1 MEIRCAVQPYAWGK
15 LGHNSEVALLQEC
28 AHPDF
33 CIEET
38 KPYAELW
45 MGAHTNAPS
54 LIKGSNE
61 KLNEWISKN
70 PEVLGEKVREKFGDE
85 LPFLFKVL
93 SINKAL
99 SIQAHPNKEHAEIL
113 FRDRPDLYKD
123 PNHKPELAIALTPFE
138 ALCGFRPIKQIKYF
152 LNNVPELGAIVGEA
166 RSNLQTTDEAGIR
179 TALRQC
185 FKALMTCPADTVDAQ
200 LSSLVER
207 HSALDESS
215 RSLELANLVSRL
227 ASEFPGDVGCFCVYF
242 LNYLTLKPG
251 EALYLGP
258 NEPHAYLSGD
268 CIECMACSDN
278 VVRAGLTPK
287 YIDVDTLCQM
297 LTYNCEEADKKMF
310 LPTPSDSY
318 SQVFSPPVPDFAV
331 VKIEIPGEVSNYTI
345 GPRSSASI
353 ILAVS
358 GQGCGQEDLRIQ
370 KGSVLFVPAEEA
382 FSISTNGFKDSL
394 LLFQAMANV

>member
-15 LGHNSEVALLQEC
+15 LGHNSEVASLQEC

-45 MGAHTNAPS
+45 MGAHTSAPS

-61 KLNEWISKN
+61 KLNEWISRN
-70 PEVLGEKVREKFGDE
+70 PEVLGENVREKFGDE

-93 SINKAL
+93 SVNKAL
-99 SIQAHPNKEHAEIL
+99 SIQAHPNKEHAEKL
-113 FRDRPDLYKD
+113 HCERPDLYKD

-138 ALCGFRPIKQIKYF
+138 ALCGFRPIQQIKDF
-152 LNNVPELGAIVGEA
+152 LGNIPELGAIIGEA
-166 RSNLQTTDEAGIR
+166 GSNLQTSDEAGIQ

-185 FKALMTCPADTVDAQ
+185 FKALMTCPAESVRAQ

-207 HSALDESS
+207 HSSLDESS
-215 RSLELANLVSRL
+215 RSLELAGLVSRL

-287 YIDVDTLCQM
+287 YMDVDTLCQM
-297 LTYNCEEADKKMF
+297 LTYHCEEADNKKF
-310 LPTPSDSY
+310 LPTRLDSY
-318 SQVFSPPVPDFAV
+318 SQLFSPPVPDFAV
-331 VKIEIPGEVSNYTI
+331 AKIEIPGEVANYTV

-358 GQGCGQEDLRIQ
+358 GQGCSQQDLQIRRGSVIFIPVGQEL
-370 KGSVLFVPAEEA
+370 
-382 FSISTNGFKDSL
+382 SISTYGYKDPL